1 MHRQHEYLRDL
12 ISEAVRSAVDT
23 VVRTHYPR
31 LTQEHQLTSRIAQS
45 IEQTLGNSH
54 FLGHRV
60 RIIVQE
66 LPDKGP
72 GTLEKKIGADLY
84 VAVKFDSSG
93 SDIAKG
99 FFVQAKWD
107 APLSKAERE
116 TLDEQCENL
125 VWRSKTGSFVWLYSQ
140 DGAKV
145 IAADEVLAHP
155 TQQPGDLTHHDVK
168 ALMSNVFD
176 CTSGDR
182 KLVMDGI
189 FDNAEQLGLML
200 REYGARKGIAIA
212 IEAERIGR
220 RRRG

>member
-12 ISEAVRSAVDT
+12 ISEAVRSAVDA
-23 VVRTHYPR
+23 VVRTHYSR

-72 GTLEKKIGADLY
+72 GSLEKKVGADLY
-84 VAVKFDSSG
+84 VAVKFDSPESA
-93 SDIAKG
+93 IAKG

-107 APLSKAERE
+107 TPLTKAEKE
-116 TLDEQCENL
+116 LLDEQCQNL
-125 VWRSKTGSFVWLYSQ
+125 VWRSKLGSFVWLYSP
-140 DGAKV
+140 DGTKV

-155 TQQPGDLTHHDVK
+155 TQQPGELTYHDVK

-182 KLVMDGI
+182 ELVMEGI
-189 FDNAEQLGLML
+189 FDNAERLGLML
-200 REYGARKGIAIA
+200 KEYGTRTGVAIA
-212 IEAERIGR
+212 IEAERIEHR
-220 RRRG
+220 R